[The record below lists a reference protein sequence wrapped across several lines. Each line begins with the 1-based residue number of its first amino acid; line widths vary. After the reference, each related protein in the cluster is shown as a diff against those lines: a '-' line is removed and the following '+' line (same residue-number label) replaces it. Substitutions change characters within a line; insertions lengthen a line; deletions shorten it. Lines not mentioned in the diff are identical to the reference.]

1 MPKHDTQ
8 APGAGPSIRVM
19 SAPAPPRPDSAAPAD
34 LGSDRLGSGTAG
46 PRALRGS
53 ALRSASYVATIGLSL
68 VSAPL
73 LIRHLGIASFGR
85 YTTVVA
91 LVTIVNGLTDAGLMN
106 IALREWVARAGNDR
120 DAVLRSLLG
129 IRLELSAAGVALG
142 VGFALVAGYTSVLVL
157 GTLIAGVGMVLTAL
171 ANLLSVPLQGELRF
185 GWVSIIDV
193 ARQAVSVALIVVL
206 VLAGAGLLPFFA
218 VTVPAGLAMVLV
230 AAWLV
235 RGRMPLVPRFR
246 GREWLP
252 LVRDS
257 LPYAA
262 AIAVNTIYFRV
273 TIVVMS
279 LIASAQ
285 QTGYFATSFRV
296 TEVLIGV
303 PAFAIGVAFPIL
315 THSAIVDRDR
325 FAYATG
331 RIVELASIAGVALVL
346 AVVLSAP
353 FVIRLLAGPAGAPAA
368 PVLQLQGLALVGTF
382 VSAASGYALLA
393 LHRHTALLISN
404 GAALLANIALTLVLV
419 PIDRARGAAIAAVI
433 AETALGLSQLALL
446 IHSRRTR
453 IRMDSFPRV
462 AIAGLAGASPLL
474 WGGVG
479 PVLRTFAGLLIYA
492 IVITLVGRFPPELA
506 HAFHRGQRN

>member
-1 MPKHDTQ
+1 
-8 APGAGPSIRVM
+8 M
-19 SAPAPPRPDSAAPAD
+19 SSPAPPRSNSVAAD
-34 LGSDRLGSGTAG
+34 GLGSDRLASETAG

-91 LVTIVNGLTDAGLMN
+91 LVTIVNGLTDAGLVN
-106 IALREWVARAGNDR
+106 IALREWVARAGEDR
-120 DAVLRSLLG
+120 TAVLRSLLG
-129 IRLELSAAGVALG
+129 IRLELSAAGVAIG
-142 VGFALVAGYTSVLVL
+142 VAFALIAGYRSVLVL
-157 GTLIAGVGMVLTAL
+157 GTLIAGVGMVLQAL
-171 ANLLSVPLQGELRF
+171 ASLLSVPLQGELRF
-185 GWVSIIDV
+185 GWVSVIDV

-218 VTVPAGLAMVLV
+218 VSVPAGLAMVFV
-230 AAWLV
+230 AASLV
-235 RGRMPLVPRFR
+235 RGRMPLAPQLR
-246 GREWLP
+246 GREWWP

-296 TEVLIGV
+296 TEVLVGV

-315 THSAIVDRDR
+315 SHSAIADRDR
-325 FAYATG
+325 FASATG
-331 RIVELASIAGVALVL
+331 RIIELSLIAGLALVL
-346 AVVLSAP
+346 VVVLSAP
-353 FVIRLLAGPAGAPAA
+353 FVIRVLAGSAGAPAA

-393 LHRHTALLISN
+393 LHRHNALLISN
-404 GAALLANIALTLVLV
+404 GGALAANIVLTLLLV
-419 PIDRARGAAIAAVI
+419 PADRARGAAIAAVI
-433 AETALGLSQLALL
+433 AETGLGLSQLGLL
-446 IHSRRTR
+446 LYSGRARVR
-453 IRMDSFPRV
+453 IDSFPRV
-462 AIAGLAGASPLL
+462 AIAGLAGATPLL
-474 WGGVG
+474 WHGVS
-479 PVLRTFAGLLIYA
+479 PVLRTFAGLAIYVV
-492 IVITLVGRFPPELA
+492 VITLVGRFPPELA
-506 HAFHRGQRN
+506 HAFQRGQRG